1 RIWQYCVVL
10 PGARIGADG
19 NLCAHVFVEN
29 DVTIGDRVTVKCG
42 VQLWDGIAIEDDVFI
57 GPNATFTN
65 DRFPRSRQQPTEYA
79 RTTIHKGASIGAN
92 ATILPGISVGRGAMI
107 AAGAVVTR
115 DVPSHAIVKGNP
127 ARIAGYV
134 ADRVLDLTPKATPPD
149 KPAPIKGVS
158 DTNFDSQASRVSMSL
173 PPSSKP
179 IRIRFRYYTTGGAI
193 YVHAAGTPTGVFIDE
208 IRCSNCDWLELK
220 KANTVSIK
228 PGNFVFKSATAGAK
242 LVKSQK
248 WLLRLD
254 TKLGG
259 RWFSGPVKPLTIGAA
274 R

>member
-1 RIWQYCVVL
+1 MTKTSNLVVEFSSDDGLIW
-10 PGARIGADG
+10 
-19 NLCAHVFVEN
+19 
-29 DVTIGDRVTVKCG
+29 
-42 VQLWDGIAIEDDVFI
+42 
-57 GPNATFTN
+57 
-65 DRFPRSRQQPTEYA
+65 
-79 RTTIHKGASIGAN
+79 
-92 ATILPGISVGRGAMI
+92 
-107 AAGAVVTR
+107 
-115 DVPSHAIVKGNP
+115 
-127 ARIAGYV
+127 
-134 ADRVLDLTPKATPPD
+134 KALS
-149 KPAPIKGVS
+149 APIKGVS